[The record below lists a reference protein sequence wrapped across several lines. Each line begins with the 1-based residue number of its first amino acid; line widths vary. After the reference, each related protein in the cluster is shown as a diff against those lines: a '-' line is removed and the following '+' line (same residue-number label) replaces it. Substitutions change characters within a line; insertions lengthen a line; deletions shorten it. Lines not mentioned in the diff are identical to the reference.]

1 MFQNRSYCRILIHGA
16 KVVVRCGKLAE
27 VHDMRCRTMLSMFGG
42 LALLA
47 GSAAAQDV
55 DRGLELAQEH
65 CSRCHDITSEGENKT
80 YPPSFASIA
89 VFRDRDQIRARTV
102 FPQMH
107 SPMPQMIYLLSND
120 NIDDVVAYIVSLD
133 ESGD

>member
-1 MFQNRSYCRILIHGA
+1 
-16 KVVVRCGKLAE
+16 
-27 VHDMRCRTMLSMFGG
+27 MRCATMLSMFGV

-55 DRGLELAQEH
+55 DRGLELAEEH
-65 CSRCHDITSEGENKT
+65 CSRCHDISNAGENKT

-89 VFRDRDQIRARTV
+89 VFRDQDQIRARTV

-107 SPMPQMIYLLSND
+107 SPMPEMIFLMSND
-120 NIDDVVAYIVSLD
+120 DIDDVVAYIVSLD
-133 ESGD
+133 RPAE

>member
-1 MFQNRSYCRILIHGA
+1 
-16 KVVVRCGKLAE
+16 
-27 VHDMRCRTMLSMFGG
+27 MRCTTILSTFGG

-65 CSRCHDITSEGENKT
+65 CSRCHDISNEGENKT

-89 VFRDRDQIRARTV
+89 VFRDQDQIRARTV
-102 FPQMH
+102 FPQLH
-107 SPMPQMIYLLSND
+107 SAMPQMIYMLSGD
-120 NIDDVVAYIVSLD
+120 AIDDLVAYIVSLD
-133 ESGD
+133 KPAE

>member
-1 MFQNRSYCRILIHGA
+1 MRS
-16 KVVVRCGKLAE
+16 K
-27 VHDMRCRTMLSMFGG
+27 TMLSMFGV

-65 CSRCHDITSEGENKT
+65 CSRCHDISNTGENKT

-89 VFRDRDQIRARTV
+89 VFRDQDQIRARTV

-107 SPMPQMIYLLSND
+107 SPMPQMIYMLSSD
-120 NIDDVVAYIVSLD
+120 DIDDMVAYIVSLD
-133 ESGD
+133 ESAD

>member
-1 MFQNRSYCRILIHGA
+1 
-16 KVVVRCGKLAE
+16 
-27 VHDMRCRTMLSMFGG
+27 MRCTTILSTFGG

-65 CSRCHDITSEGENKT
+65 CSRCHDISNEGENKT

-89 VFRDRDQIRARTV
+89 VFRDQDQIRARTV

-107 SPMPQMIYLLSND
+107 SPMPEMIFLLPND
-120 NIDDVVAYIVSLD
+120 DIDDVVAYIASLD